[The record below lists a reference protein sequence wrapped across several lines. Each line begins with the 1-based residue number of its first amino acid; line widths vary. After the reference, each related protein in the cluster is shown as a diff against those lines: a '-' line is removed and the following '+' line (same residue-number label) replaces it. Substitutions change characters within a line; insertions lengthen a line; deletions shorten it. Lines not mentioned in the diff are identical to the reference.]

1 MSERTLEKFWALS
14 SNSLFASESMAGV
27 VFKDD
32 SFVYLVLLVLIDAP
46 AGTPNMRQ
54 DLYSGQPSGP
64 KIPPNHLLRYLYL

>member
-32 SFVYLVLLVLIDAP
+32 SFVYLVLLVLALVRLQERRICVRIYILASRVVLKFLP
-46 AGTPNMRQ
+46 I
-54 DLYSGQPSGP
+54 
-64 KIPPNHLLRYLYL
+64 IP